1 MTKFKQ
7 IFSDI
12 IFVSRLTNV
21 NKKKLRILFSVLL
34 ANFTVFFD
42 IIVILVFAYLIED
55 SNNEPAI
62 YIKFIIE
69 NIYLLP
75 FIVILRFLFIYV
87 ERINIQSLQ
96 LQVEENLRAHLMK
109 EVFEKSNYS
118 VADAYFYV
126 NELSRNVSYF
136 YGSIAS
142 SMNYFL
148 QILVYSLYLLLTSL
162 NIVSY
167 FLAGAVILFFPTRY
181 FLIKGRGYIH
191 EAYEN
196 QHKALENIEKVLDNI
211 YLIKILSTTQ
221 REIKEFK
228 STLRKY
234 YSSVLNNFKYGA
246 INNIT
251 PNFVTIFILSIL
263 LAFFNFVKFITLEF
277 IGIMLRLFQ
286 TLGNFNNTLNLVINS
301 HVHLEKLNL
310 LEKNKVKQKE
320 NIVITNFDPDNK
332 IGIKLENVSFK
343 YFGSESYLFE
353 EIDLEILKDKHTVI
367 TGDNGSGKST
377 LLGLI
382 SGILIPDKG
391 TVTISSNKLA
401 YVGATPLIINGTLR
415 ENFTYGSK
423 DTISDKEM
431 ISLAESYKL
440 FANNLELNLDSSVSN
455 KSLSSGQMQK
465 ISFSRVLLN
474 DVNVLI
480 LDESTANLDQE
491 TKTQIYEIISELD
504 ITIINS
510 THSIDELVN
519 YDVQIQI
526 QFDKDDKKI
535 INKTDNI

>member
-1 MTKFKQ
+1 MTKLKQ
-7 IFSDI
+7 IFLDI
-12 IFVSRLTNV
+12 IFVSRMTNV

-34 ANFTVFFD
+34 ANFTVLFD
-42 IIVILVFAYLIED
+42 ILVILVFAYIIED
-55 SNNEPAI
+55 SNSEPSI

-75 FIVILRFLFIYV
+75 FLVVLRFLFIYV

-96 LQVEENLRAHLMK
+96 LQVEENLRTHLMK

-142 SMNYFL
+142 SLNYFL
-148 QILVYSLYLLLTSL
+148 QILVYSVYLLVTSL

-211 YLIKILSTTQ
+211 YLIKILSTTH
-221 REIKEFK
+221 REVQEFK
-228 STLRKY
+228 KTLRKY
-234 YSSVLNNFKYGA
+234 YSSVLNNYKYGA

-251 PNFVTIFILSIL
+251 PNFVTIFILAIM
-263 LAFFNFVKFITLEF
+263 LAFFNFVKSITLEF

-310 LEKNKVKQKE
+310 LEKNKVTKKE
-320 NIVITNFDPDNK
+320 NVVLTNFEPENK
-332 IGIKLENVSFK
+332 MAIKLENVSFK
-343 YFGSESYLFE
+343 YFGSESYIFE
-353 EIDLEILKDKHTVI
+353 NINLEIMKDKHTVI

-382 SGILIPDKG
+382 SGILIPDEG
-391 TVTISSNKLA
+391 TVTISSSKFA
-401 YVGATPLIINGTLR
+401 YVGATPLIISGTLR
-415 ENFTYGSK
+415 DNFIYGNENN
-423 DTISDKEM
+423 ISDEEM
-431 ISLAESYKL
+431 QSLAEAYKL
-440 FANNLELNLDSSVSN
+440 FNNNLDLNLDSEVSN

-465 ISFSRVLLN
+465 ISFIRAMLSKP
-474 DVNVLI
+474 DILI
-480 LDESTANLDQE
+480 LDEATSNLDSDS
-491 TKTQIYEIISELD
+491 KDIIKSQLKNAKV
-504 ITIINS
+504 TIVNS
-510 THSIDELVN
+510 THNTDEVDFDIRLNVEVN
-519 YDVQIQI
+519 
-526 QFDKDDKKI
+526 KDLR
-535 INKTDNI
+535 TLRTV

>member
-1 MTKFKQ
+1 MTKLKQ
-7 IFSDI
+7 IFLDI

-21 NKKKLRILFSVLL
+21 NKKKLRILFSVVL
-34 ANFTVFFD
+34 ANLTVLFD
-42 IIVILVFAYLIED
+42 ILVILVFAYIIED
-55 SNNEPAI
+55 SKTEPSI

-75 FIVILRFLFIYV
+75 FLVILRFLFIYI

-142 SMNYFL
+142 SLNYFL
-148 QILVYSLYLLLTSL
+148 QIIVYSLYLLLTSL
-162 NIVSY
+162 NIISY
-167 FLAGAVILFFPTRY
+167 FFAGAVLLFFPTRY

-221 REIKEFK
+221 REVKEFK
-228 STLRKY
+228 ETLRKY
-234 YSSVLNNFKYGA
+234 YSSVLNNYKYGA

-251 PNFVTIFILSIL
+251 PNFVTIFILAVL
-263 LAFFNFVKFITLEF
+263 LAFFNFVKSISLEF

-310 LEKNKVKQKE
+310 LEKNKAREKD
-320 NIVITNFDPDNK
+320 NIVLTNLDPNNK
-332 IGIKLENVSFK
+332 VAVKIENVSFK
-343 YFGSESYLFE
+343 YFGSKSYTFE
-353 EIDLEILKDKHTVI
+353 NINFEILKDKHIVI

-382 SGILIPDKG
+382 SGILVPDQG
-391 TVTISSNKLA
+391 VVTISSNKMA

-415 ENFTYGSK
+415 DNFIYGNK
-423 DTISDKEM
+423 DFITDDQM

-440 FANNLELNLDSSVSN
+440 FNTNIDLGLDTVISN

-465 ISFSRVLLN
+465 ISFIRAMLSKP
-474 DVNVLI
+474 DILI
-480 LDESTANLDQE
+480 LDESTSNLDFDS
-491 TKTQIYEIISELD
+491 KNIIRSQLKRSKL
-504 ITIINS
+504 TIINS
-510 THSIDELVN
+510 THNTEEVDFDIRLNIDVN
-519 YDVQIQI
+519 KETRTLRFIQ
-526 QFDKDDKKI
+526 
-535 INKTDNI
+535 

>member
-148 QILVYSLYLLLTSL
+148 QIVVYSLYLLLTSL

-320 NIVITNFDPDNK
+320 NIVITNFDSENK
-332 IGIKLENVSFK
+332 IAIKLENASFK
-343 YFGSESYLFE
+343 YFGSESYIFE
-353 EIDLEILKDKHTVI
+353 EIDLEIFKDKHTVI

-391 TVTISSNKLA
+391 TVTISTDKLA

-423 DTISDKEM
+423 DTISDQDM
-431 ISLAESYKL
+431 ISLAQSYKL
-440 FANNLELNLDSSVSN
+440 FDKNLELNLDSSVSN

-465 ISFSRVLLN
+465 ISFIRAMLSN
-474 DVNVLI
+474 PDILI
-480 LDESTANLDQE
+480 LDEATSNLDFDS
-491 TKTQIYEIISELD
+491 KNIIKSQLENLNL
-504 ITIINS
+504 TIINS
-510 THSIDELVN
+510 THNTEEID
-519 YDVQIQI
+519 
-526 QFDKDDKKI
+526 FDIRLNVDIDKNSRVLRI
-535 INKTDNI
+535 IN

>member
-21 NKKKLRILFSVLL
+21 YKKKLRILFSVLL

-142 SMNYFL
+142 TMNYFL

-277 IGIMLRLFQ
+277 IGIMLRL
-286 TLGNFNNTLNLVINS
+286 
-301 HVHLEKLNL
+301 
-310 LEKNKVKQKE
+310 
-320 NIVITNFDPDNK
+320 
-332 IGIKLENVSFK
+332 
-343 YFGSESYLFE
+343 
-353 EIDLEILKDKHTVI
+353 LK
-367 TGDNGSGKST
+367 
-377 LLGLI
+377 
-382 SGILIPDKG
+382 
-391 TVTISSNKLA
+391 
-401 YVGATPLIINGTLR
+401 
-415 ENFTYGSK
+415 
-423 DTISDKEM
+423 
-431 ISLAESYKL
+431 
-440 FANNLELNLDSSVSN
+440 
-455 KSLSSGQMQK
+455 
-465 ISFSRVLLN
+465 
-474 DVNVLI
+474 
-480 LDESTANLDQE
+480 
-491 TKTQIYEIISELD
+491 
-504 ITIINS
+504 
-510 THSIDELVN
+510 
-519 YDVQIQI
+519 
-526 QFDKDDKKI
+526 
-535 INKTDNI
+535 